1 MTARL
6 PVDVR
11 PGTRSTGQECMADPG
26 KRARSGWQWEAT
38 DGSLEN
44 SSAVGWD
51 QPLWAQAHRFWPD
64 RAKHGGPAVQSDLV
78 PPYELLAAEV

>member
-1 MTARL
+1 MHSANGAEVYGRY
-6 PVDVR
+6 
-11 PGTRSTGQECMADPG
+11 GETGKIG
-26 KRARSGWQWEAT
+26 LVQWEAT